1 MITAGV
7 DVGNKHARAVILKDG
22 QVLSKGEVLSGFDQK
37 KAAGEAFNQAL
48 KEAGLQKEDIQFVM
62 ATGAGKA
69 EVTFANGDITDV
81 GAATKGAKF
90 ICPSAGFVVDIGAEE
105 GRAAKID
112 RNGRVVDF
120 AVNEKCAAGAG
131 SFVEAMSRALE
142 IPVEQMGE
150 LSLQSTRAVPMNAQC
165 AVFAESEVVS
175 LIHAKTS
182 KMDIARAVHDAMASR
197 IISMVRRVGVEKDLV
212 LIGGMANNPGF
223 VKSMEDGLEM
233 KVVIPGDPN
242 FAGALGAAAAAVEK
256 VAQ

>member
-7 DVGNKHARAVILKDG
+7 DVGNKYTRAVILKDG
-22 QVLSKGEVLSGFDQK
+22 QVLSKGEVMSGFYQK
-37 KAAGEAFNQAL
+37 KAADDSFNQAL
-48 KEAGLQKEDIQFVM
+48 KEAGLKKEDVQFVM

-90 ICPSAGFVVDIGAEE
+90 VCPTAGFVVDVGAEE

-112 RNGRVVDF
+112 KNGRVVDF
-120 AVNEKCAAGAG
+120 AVNEKCAAGTG

-150 LSLQSTRAVPMNAQC
+150 LALQSTKAVPMNAQC

-175 LIHAKTS
+175 LIHAKTA
-182 KMDIARAVHDAMASR
+182 KMDIAKAVHDAMASR
-197 IISMVRRVGVEKDLV
+197 IISMVRRVGMEKDLV
-212 LIGGMANNPGF
+212 IIGGMANNPGF

-233 KVVIPGDPN
+233 RVVLPAEPN
-242 FAGALGAAAAAVEK
+242 FVGAMGAAVAAAEK
-256 VAQ
+256 LS